1 MHRAK
6 GLEFK
11 IVFVVDCNQGVVP
24 HSYTL
29 SKLRDQGDYDTAYE
43 RERQLLYV
51 AITRARD
58 EVFVT
63 SVGKPSEFLT
73 NNTGSNGGKK

>member
-1 MHRAK
+1 M
-6 GLEFK
+6 
-11 IVFVVDCNQGVVP
+11 
-24 HSYTL
+24 
-29 SKLRDQGDYDTAYE
+29 AYE

-63 SVGKPSEFLT
+63 WHGKPSEFLV
-73 NNTGSNGGKK
+73 GSVGSDQESDSVVGKG